1 MPLLVKERGKVVHLK
16 EPAPKI
22 GSRSGENLT
31 TQQYERLRNLDT
43 LSESMSF
50 IQRALLKRGN

>member
-1 MPLLVKERGKVVHLK
+1 MPLLVKERGRVVHVK
-16 EPAPKI
+16 EEHPKI

-31 TQQYERLRNLDT
+31 LQQFKRLHYLGT
-43 LSESMSF
+43 LSEGMSI